1 MKPISQRG
9 KSDMKRLN
17 ILSKN
22 TASAAVYKRK
32 FSSFVFKLFRT
43 LFIIGLCYL
52 FLFPIFYM
60 FSVAFQDPSAVNDPT
75 VLWIPK
81 TISLKSIKAVSK
93 FINYKDSLILTL
105 TISVLSTLGTLI
117 SCSMVGYS
125 IARFKYFEN
134 KILYFIV
141 LITIVVPPPALL
153 SASYI
158 NYSYFDFGG
167 ILSLF
172 GKTINL
178 INTPWTFILPAFFA
192 SGLRS
197 GLFIFIFIQAFK
209 GMPKDLEEA
218 AAIDGCGPF
227 GTYVKII
234 IPLAVPTIITVMLF
248 SFIWH
253 WNDYYN
259 STMYFNS
266 NLKPLTVELSA
277 LKTLLEN
284 SKIVA
289 SGLDTY
295 GMRTYLQAGACLVV
309 FPPLF
314 IYVFTQRY
322 FTESIERTGI
332 VG

>member
-1 MKPISQRG
+1 MR
-9 KSDMKRLN
+9 RFN
-17 ILSKN
+17 RN
-22 TASAAVYKRK
+22 FNAVVLKK
-32 FSSFVFKLFRT
+32 KTSSFIFKLFRA

-60 FSVAFQDPSAVNDPT
+60 FFVTFQDPQSVNDPT
-75 VLWIPK
+75 VIWIPK
-81 TISLKSIKAVSK
+81 SFSLESIKSVVEY
-93 FINYKDSLILTL
+93 IDYKDSLILTL
-105 TISVLSTLGTLI
+105 TISVFSTLGSLV

-134 KILYFIV
+134 KLLYFLV
-141 LITIVVPPPALL
+141 LVTIIVPPPALL

-158 NYSYFDFGG
+158 NFSYFDFGG
-167 ILSLF
+167 ILSIF
-172 GKTINL
+172 DKSINL
-178 INTPWTFILPAFFA
+178 INTPLTFILPSFLA

-227 GTYVKII
+227 KTYLRII
-234 IPLAVPTIITVMLF
+234 LPLAVPTIITVLLF

-253 WNDYYN
+253 WNDTYT
-259 STMYFNS
+259 SSMYFN
-266 NLKPLTVELSA
+266 NELKPLMVRLGSLQTILANTV
-277 LKTLLEN
+277 
-284 SKIVA
+284 VD

-309 FPPLF
+309 FPPLL

>member
-1 MKPISQRG
+1 
-9 KSDMKRLN
+9 
-17 ILSKN
+17 
-22 TASAAVYKRK
+22 
-32 FSSFVFKLFRT
+32 
-43 LFIIGLCYL
+43 
-52 FLFPIFYM
+52 
-60 FSVAFQDPSAVNDPT
+60 
-75 VLWIPK
+75 
-81 TISLKSIKAVSK
+81 
-93 FINYKDSLILTL
+93 
-105 TISVLSTLGTLI
+105 
-117 SCSMVGYS
+117 
-125 IARFKYFEN
+125 
-134 KILYFIV
+134 
-141 LITIVVPPPALL
+141 
-153 SASYI
+153 
-158 NYSYFDFGG
+158 
-167 ILSLF
+167 
-172 GKTINL
+172 
-178 INTPWTFILPAFFA
+178 
-192 SGLRS
+192 
-197 GLFIFIFIQAFK
+197 
-209 GMPKDLEEA
+209 MPKDLEEA

-266 NLKPLTVELSA
+266 NLKPLTVELSG